1 MMHTCFKLGTWHVL
15 LAFITDGAVV
25 GAFLSDC
32 CNMLLGSLDNLWYSS
47 NHVYLVYVTSCG
59 TGHWMDDDG
68 MNSN

>member
-32 CNMLLGSLDNLWYSS
+32 CNMLLGSLDNLWT
-47 NHVYLVYVTSCG
+47 L
-59 TGHWMDDDG
+59 DG
-68 MNSN
+68 